1 MGLWICKLTYLK
13 SAWPAGVSL
22 SETVFTTSWR
32 IQWTFS
38 KATCAP
44 TVTWRCFPFGRSAGY
59 PSGLGRGN
67 RTGTHRL
74 PVGPT
79 RIEVDQGDTTERSN
93 VGRVDSCGG
102 GPVGGG
108 VQPGGR
114 QAEASPAPPTSPGAI
129 ATTSVPPTGDPQG
142 QTSTPKVKACD
153 LLTKEEVEEIIGE
166 KIDSVE
172 VQEGWGNCIYHKK
185 ENFFGEMMY
194 IPRVTV
200 GYTRTDVQAR
210 WNYWSS
216 RTDKEV
222 VTGVGDEAVWSPG
235 MGFFVSRVKGGL
247 LMISVGG
254 ATMPLRR
261 VWP

>member
-1 MGLWICKLTYLK
+1 MSGVLIAAAALL
-13 SAWPAGVSL
+13 SA
-22 SETVFTTSWR
+22 
-32 IQWTFS
+32 
-38 KATCAP
+38 
-44 TVTWRCFPFGRSAGY
+44 
-59 PSGLGRGN
+59 
-67 RTGTHRL
+67 TGC
-74 PVGPT
+74 
-79 RIEVDQGDTTERSN
+79 S
-93 VGRVDSCGG
+93 
-102 GPVGGG
+102 
-108 VQPGGR
+108 PGGR

-129 ATTSVPPTGDPQG
+129 ATTSVPPTGDPEG

-254 ATMPLRR
+254 SDDAAKKSMAVRLAKKAVPRIE
-261 VWP
+261 